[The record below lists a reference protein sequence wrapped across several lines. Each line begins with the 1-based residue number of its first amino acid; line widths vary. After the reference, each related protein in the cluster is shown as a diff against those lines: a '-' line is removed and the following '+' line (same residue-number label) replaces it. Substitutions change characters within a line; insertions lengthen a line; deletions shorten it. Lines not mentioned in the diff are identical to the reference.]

1 MRRRWR
7 VLVWRYRYV
16 LAAGL
21 AAIIVTGLVR
31 ELRPPPPGE
40 VIVVAAVDLP
50 AGEPITAAQITTTRA
65 GSTPSGLAD
74 DPVGHSPVVTIP
86 AGHPIAETMLL
97 TPEFSQHAPPGTV
110 IAPVHVA
117 DPAVLTLLE
126 VGHRVDLYSAVPG
139 GGDADLV
146 ASGARVLAI
155 PQMAGGLFND
165 GEHKMFLAAIRESEA
180 SLFTGASALAPFHV
194 VISPA
199 WN

>member
-1 MRRRWR
+1 M
-7 VLVWRYRYV
+7 WRYRWV

-21 AAIIVTGLVR
+21 AALIVTGVVR
-31 ELRPPPPGE
+31 ELRPSPPGE

-50 AGEPITAAQITTTRA
+50 AGEPITAGEITTVRA
-65 GSTPSGLAD
+65 EVAPSALAAE
-74 DPVGHSPVVTIP
+74 PVGHTPVVTIP

-117 DPAVLTLLE
+117 DPSVLTLLE

-146 ASGARVLAI
+146 SSGARVLAI
-155 PQMAGGLFND
+155 PQAPGGWFND
-165 GEHKMFLAAIRESEA
+165 GEHTMFLAAIRESEA